1 MAFFEGQL
9 CFTPSGPGLEKKV
22 WKRLLF
28 NSGYTGLYIC
38 ILCPEVFTYSQSVS
52 QLMHAQK
59 CRLSWRWNK
68 RQAWMGCIG
77 RKEGIRIT
85 LRLKK
90 EGFIER
96 ICRLFSL
103 HFESYRHIPQN
114 SRNSGKKRCGTL
126 NNIAQFHHSNEE
138 NPWIKQTGSC
148 SIVLGPY

>member
-1 MAFFEGQL
+1 MLHTFWPWAWKK
-9 CFTPSGPGLEKKV
+9 SLETSSFQFRIY
-22 WKRLLF
+22 RLIYLHF
-28 NSGYTGLYIC
+28 VPWGLY
-38 ILCPEVFTYSQSVS
+38 LQSVS

-148 SIVLGPY
+148 STVLGPF